1 MPAQLTTRQQVNGY
15 RFLLRRLEHAL
26 MRRDVRMLHDPMRS
40 HFRAVAVGLGLALLV
55 TGACAVYGLIKP
67 AGSVG
72 DSKIIVSKESGGLYV
87 MIDDTLHPVLN
98 VASARLI
105 VGTPEKPKSVA
116 ESKLAGYKR
125 GPLVGIPGAPQSLP
139 GPADPDHSYWTVC
152 DTVLVPSGSG
162 SMNGGVSTTVLGG
175 APQNPGTARALSVR
189 EGLLVATG
197 EKTFL
202 LNDGKRYLI
211 DTDDPAVQRAFAL
224 DGVAP
229 RPVSAGMLNA
239 FPDTDEITTPDIP
252 DRGKTSTTGLGSVG
266 SVVQVSGVGN
276 AAPTLYVVLEDG
288 IQRIGQAAADV
299 IRYSDT
305 AAGGQ
310 VKTVAPAAITD
321 VREVHDLPVADFPAT
336 APTIVGQQ
344 QAPVGCLAWDR
355 PSGDNATATLRVL
368 AGTGLPLDEGR
379 APVAL
384 ATSDGSGPGLDA
396 AYIPPS
402 TGAYIATSGSD
413 PDSPRRESLVYV
425 NDAGVSFEVVD
436 AATGTALGLGDK
448 PQVAPW
454 PIVGLLPPG
463 PQLSQHNAL
472 VERDSMNTVGQDVEV
487 SDSSASSSGG

>member
-72 DSKIIVSKESGGLYV
+72 DSKVIVSKESGGLFV

-98 VASARLI
+98 LASARLI
-105 VGTPEKPKSVA
+105 IGSPEKPKSVS

-125 GPLVGIPGAPQSLP
+125 GPLVGIPGAPQTLP

-152 DTVLVPSGSG
+152 DTVLVPTGSG
-162 SMNGGVSTTVLGG
+162 SMGGGVSTTVLASAPENSG
-175 APQNPGTARALSVR
+175 AAHALSAK
-189 EGLLVATG
+189 EGLLVQSG
-197 EKTFL
+197 GKTYL
-202 LNDGKRYLI
+202 LTDGKRYLV
-211 DTDDPAVQRAFAL
+211 DTDDPAVQRAFGL
-224 DGVAP
+224 DGVSP
-229 RPVSAGMLNA
+229 RPVSASMLNA
-239 FPDTDEITTPDIP
+239 FPDADELATPDIP
-252 DRGKTSTTGLGSVG
+252 DRGKSSTTGLGSVG
-266 SVVQVSGVGN
+266 TVVQVSGVGN
-276 AAPTLYVVLEDG
+276 SAPTLYVVLEDG

-310 VKTVAPAAITD
+310 VKTVAPAAITNATQS
-321 VREVHDLPVADFPAT
+321 HDLPLDDFPAT
-336 APTIVGQQ
+336 APTIVGQE

-355 PSGDNATATLRVL
+355 ANTDNATATLRVL
-368 AGTGLPLDEGR
+368 AGTGLPLDEGKE
-379 APVAL
+379 PVAL
-384 ATSDGSGPGLDA
+384 ASSDGSGPGLDA
-396 AYIPPS
+396 AYVPPS
-402 TGAYIATSGSD
+402 TGAYVATTGSD
-413 PDSPRRESLVYV
+413 PDSPRRESLIYV
-425 NDAGVSFEVVD
+425 NDAGVSFEVADD
-436 AATGTALGLGDK
+436 AAGKALGLGDK

-463 PQLSQHNAL
+463 PRLSQHDAL
-472 VERDSMNTVGQDVEV
+472 VERDSMSAEGQDVA
-487 SDSSASSSGG
+487 SGDSAQSGSGG